1 MFNPKW
7 SILINP
13 RLKAQKGDGWKES
26 EDREEY
32 SAVFW
37 ASIDYCIH
45 KLTSAMVTYTE
56 ASYLYYSYGYLHCYD
71 SYLYYC
77 YGYLAQYQAN
87 KISQPS
93 NRQQ

>member
-1 MFNPKW
+1 
-7 SILINP
+7 
-13 RLKAQKGDGWKES
+13 
-26 EDREEY
+26 
-32 SAVFW
+32 
-37 ASIDYCIH
+37 
-45 KLTSAMVTYTE
+45 MVTYTE